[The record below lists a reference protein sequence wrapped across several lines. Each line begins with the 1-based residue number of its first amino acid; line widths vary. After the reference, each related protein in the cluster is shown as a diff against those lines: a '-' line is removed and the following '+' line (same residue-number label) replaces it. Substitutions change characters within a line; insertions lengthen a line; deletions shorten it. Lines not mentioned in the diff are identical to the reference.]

1 MRTFYQ
7 TFTRLTAAALIVAMS
22 AAPGLAAKTTPA
34 TDKSTDV
41 AAIPRAIPDLVP
53 YTAFDPPKGVFD
65 ASKLTLSGDMR
76 VRPEFRTNG
85 NFSNNGDS
93 NAFFSSQ
100 LIRLG
105 FNYDVSPDV
114 VFFLQPQVSNNWGS
128 DSPSGN
134 NPAGNITGAGNPGST
149 ATDLFLR
156 QGYMMVRNFVLPNLT
171 LKAGRQLL
179 AWGDHRIF
187 GTFDWNNVG
196 FAFDG
201 VTMRYNHAQ
210 FPVELGW
217 LRVAE
222 GNCVPNAGG
231 CTNGKAS
238 KGDGDILFVR
248 MPMKFGSVA
257 IEPAYIYEDGGSTT
271 GGPGT
276 SVGGTATGPV
286 GGQQSNQQRSTVGGR
301 VAFKQG
307 MFDATGEG
315 YWQFGELGVPGQPS
329 NTRIN
334 ALAGHLD
341 GGITLP
347 VPMQPR
353 IGAEINY
360 ATGSDPKNGGHT
372 FSQLFPTNH
381 IHFGYMDLMSWQNM
395 LTYGGNLQL
404 RPTAESHFEIAG
416 HIMRL
421 ANEKDNWYTAS
432 QATFFN
438 TPANNKEKSLG
449 GEIDVV
455 YTLFFQNNKVGWQVG
470 YGHFFTGDYL
480 KKNGFG
486 TADQNWGYTQL
497 WINF

>member
-1 MRTFYQ
+1 
-7 TFTRLTAAALIVAMS
+7 L
-22 AAPGLAAKTTPA
+22 
-34 TDKSTDV
+34 
-41 AAIPRAIPDLVP
+41 
-53 YTAFDPPKGVFD
+53 
-65 ASKLTLSGDMR
+65 
-76 VRPEFRTNG
+76 
-85 NFSNNGDS
+85 
-93 NAFFSSQ
+93 
-100 LIRLG
+100 
-105 FNYDVSPDV
+105 
-114 VFFLQPQVSNNWGS
+114 
-128 DSPSGN
+128 
-134 NPAGNITGAGNPGST
+134 
-149 ATDLFLR
+149 
-156 QGYMMVRNFVLPNLT
+156 LPNLT
-171 LKAGRQLL
+171 LKAGRQLVV
-179 AWGDHRIF
+179 WGNHRIF
-187 GTFDWNNVG
+187 GHFDWNNVG

-201 VTMRYNHAQ
+201 VTMRYNHATV
-210 FPVELGW
+210 PVEVGW

-222 GNCVPNAGG
+222 GNCFPNDGG
-231 CTNGKAS
+231 CSTGKAHQ
-238 KGDGDILFVR
+238 GDGDILFLR
-248 MPMKFGSVA
+248 LPMKFGAVA
-257 IEPAYIYEDGGSTT
+257 VEPAWIYEDGGASFA
-271 GGPGT
+271 G
-276 SVGGTATGPV
+276 GPV
-286 GGQQSNQQRSTVGGR
+286 GGQQANQERHTVGGR

-315 YWQFGELGVPGQPS
+315 YWQFGELGAVGQAS
-329 NTRIN
+329 QTRIN

-341 GGITLP
+341 GGVTLP

-360 ATGSDPKNGGHT
+360 ATGSSPKNGGHT

-404 RPTAESHFEIAG
+404 RPTAESHFEVAG

-421 ANEKDNWYTAS
+421 AEEEDNWYTAS

-438 TPANNKEKSLG
+438 TPAGNNEKSLG

-455 YTLFFQNNKVGWQVG
+455 YTLFFQNNHVGWQVG

>member
-1 MRTFYQ
+1 MRTFYR

-34 TDKSTDV
+34 TDKITNV
-41 AAIPRAIPDLVP
+41 PVVPRAIPDLVP
-53 YTAFDPPKGVFD
+53 YWAFDPPKGVFD
-65 ASKLTLSGDMR
+65 PSKLTISGDMR

-85 NFSNNGDS
+85 NFSKNSNS
-93 NAFFSSQ
+93 NAFFTQ
-100 LIRLG
+100 QWIRLG
-105 FNYDVSPDV
+105 FNYDLSPDV
-114 VFFLQPQVSNNWGS
+114 TFFAQPQVSNNFGS
-128 DSPSGN
+128 NVSSTN
-134 NPAGNITGAGNPGST
+134 VSGAGNPNG
-149 ATDLFLR
+149 TDTQLFLR
-156 QGYMMVRNFVLPNLT
+156 QGFMLVRNFLMPNLT
-171 LKAGRQLL
+171 LKAGRQLVV
-179 AWGDHRIF
+179 WGDHRIF
-187 GTFDWNNVG
+187 GHFDWNNVG

-222 GNCVPNAGG
+222 GNCVSNAGA
-231 CTNGKAS
+231 CATGKAH
-238 KGDGDILFVR
+238 KGDGDIVFAR

-257 IEPAYIYEDGGSTT
+257 VEPAWILEEGGSTT
-271 GGPGT
+271 GT
-276 SVGGTATGPV
+276 GGAV
-286 GGQQSNQQRSTVGGR
+286 GGQQSNQTRHTVGGR

-315 YWQFGELGVPGQPS
+315 YWQFGEIGAVGAAS

-341 GGITLP
+341 AGITLP

-360 ATGSDPKNGGHT
+360 ATGSSPKNGGHT

-395 LTYGGNLQL
+395 LTYGGNLQV
-404 RPTAESHFEIAG
+404 RPTANSHFEIWG
-416 HIMRL
+416 NIMRL
-421 ANEKDNWYTAS
+421 ANAEDNWYTAS

-438 TPANNKEKSLG
+438 TPAGNKEKSLG

-455 YTLFFQNNKVGWQVG
+455 YTLFFQNNKVGWQIG